1 LAVGIDEI
9 EKVRTGAN
17 ALDRALFRG
26 VRSIACCDLA
36 SASWHSMV
44 DTANPSSKYRRQGSP
59 QVSATCFA
67 DVRVTRVR
75 GFWVMRAPSDM
86 TLCSVDLV

>member
-26 VRSIACCDLA
+26 VRSIACCDFGFGQLA
-36 SASWHSMV
+36 L
-44 DTANPSSKYRRQGSP
+44 NG
-59 QVSATCFA
+59 
-67 DVRVTRVR
+67 
-75 GFWVMRAPSDM
+75 
-86 TLCSVDLV
+86 